1 MGYRDS
7 NYRTPP
13 KGSGSSGGSSGG
25 GGGPAPPI
33 PEFEIVAPVAIS
45 AERVIALAAGVYAL
59 AQPTVAFGQRVIGVS
74 KNAAGPGQLLK
85 IATDGDR
92 VGVHGL
98 SEGPVYLAVDGTLT
112 NVAPATGLLQQI
124 GIVLD
129 GATTMLVQSYPAIW
143 RG

>member
-1 MGYRDS
+1 MSYRNS

-13 KGSGSSGGSSGG
+13 TASGSGGSSGG

-33 PEFEIVAPVAIS
+33 PEFEIVVPTAVS
-45 AERVIALAAGVYAL
+45 AERVIALVAGVYAL
-59 AQPTVAFGQRVIGVS
+59 AQPTAAFGQRVIGVS
-74 KNAAGPGQLLK
+74 KNSAGPGQFLK

-92 VGVHGL
+92 VEVHGL
-98 SEGPVYLAVDGTLT
+98 SEGPVYLAADGVLT
-112 NVAPATGLLQQI
+112 NTAPATGLLQQI

>member
-1 MGYRDS
+1 MSYRNS

-13 KGSGSSGGSSGG
+13 TASGSSGG

-33 PEFEIVAPVAIS
+33 PTPIPEFEIVVPMAVS
-45 AERVIALAAGVYAL
+45 AERVIALVSGVYAL
-59 AQPTVAFGQRVIGVS
+59 AQPTVAFGQRIIGVS
-74 KNAAGPGQLLK
+74 KNSAGPGQFLK

-92 VGVHGL
+92 VEVHGL
-98 SEGPVYLAVDGTLT
+98 SEGPVYLAIDGTLT
-112 NVAPATGLLQQI
+112 NTAPATGLLQQI

>member
-1 MGYRDS
+1 MSYRNS

-13 KGSGSSGGSSGG
+13 KASGGGGGGGG

-33 PEFEIVAPVAIS
+33 PEFEIVVPIAIS
-45 AERVIALAAGVYAL
+45 AERVIALVAGVYAL

-74 KNAAGPGQLLK
+74 KNSAGPGQLLK

-92 VGVHGL
+92 VEVHGL
-98 SEGPVYLAVDGTLT
+98 SEGPVYLAIDGTLT
-112 NVAPATGLLQQI
+112 NTAPATGLLQQI

>member
-13 KGSGSSGGSSGG
+13 KGAGSSGG

-33 PEFEIVAPVAIS
+33 PIPEFEIVVPTAVS
-45 AERVIALAAGVYAL
+45 AERVIALVAGVYAL

-74 KNAAGPGQLLK
+74 KNSAGPGQLLK

-92 VGVHGL
+92 VEVHGL
-98 SEGPVYLAVDGTLT
+98 LEGPVYLAVDGTLT
-112 NVAPATGLLQQI
+112 NTAPATGLLQQI

>member
-1 MGYRDS
+1 MSYRNS

-13 KGSGSSGGSSGG
+13 NASG
-25 GGGPAPPI
+25 GGGPAPPTT
-33 PEFEIVAPVAIS
+33 EFEIVVPVAVS
-45 AERVIALAAGVYAL
+45 AERVIALVSGVYAL
-59 AQPTVAFGQRVIGVS
+59 AQPTADFGQRIVGVS
-74 KNAAGPGQLLK
+74 KNSAGPGQVLR

-92 VGVHGL
+92 VEVHGL
-98 SEGPVYLAVDGTLT
+98 LEGPVYLAIDGTLT
-112 NVAPATGLLQQI
+112 NTAPATGLLQQI

>member
-1 MGYRDS
+1 MSYRNS

-13 KGSGSSGGSSGG
+13 TASGSGSSSG

-33 PEFEIVAPVAIS
+33 PIPEFEIVVPTAVS
-45 AERVIALAAGVYAL
+45 AERVIALVAGNYAL

-74 KNAAGPGQLLK
+74 KNSAGPGQLLK

-92 VGVHGL
+92 VQVHGL
-98 SEGPVYLAVDGTLT
+98 LEGPAYLAANGTLT
-112 NVAPATGLLQQI
+112 NTAPATGLLQQI

>member
-1 MGYRDS
+1 MSYRNS

-13 KGSGSSGGSSGG
+13 TASGG
-25 GGGPAPPI
+25 GGGGGGGVVPAPTI

-45 AERVIALAAGVYAL
+45 AERVIALVAGVYAL
-59 AQPTVAFGQRVIGVS
+59 AQPTVAFGQRIIGVS
-74 KNAAGPGQLLK
+74 KNSAGPGQILK

-92 VGVHGL
+92 VEVHGL
-98 SEGPVYLAVDGTLT
+98 SEGPVYLAINGTLT
-112 NVAPATGLLQQI
+112 NTAPGTGLLQQI

>member
-1 MGYRDS
+1 MSYRNS

-13 KGSGSSGGSSGG
+13 TASGSSGGS
-25 GGGPAPPI
+25 GGPAPPI
-33 PEFEIVAPVAIS
+33 PEFEIVVPTAVS
-45 AERVIALAAGVYAL
+45 AERVIALVAGVYAL
-59 AQPTVAFGQRVIGVS
+59 AQPTVAFGQRILGVS
-74 KNAAGPGQLLK
+74 KNSAGPGQLLK

-92 VGVHGL
+92 VEVHGL
-98 SEGPVYLAVDGTLT
+98 AEGPAYLAVDGTLT

>member
-1 MGYRDS
+1 MSYRNS

-13 KGSGSSGGSSGG
+13 TASGGSGG

-33 PEFEIVAPVAIS
+33 PEFEILVPVAIS
-45 AERVIALAAGVYAL
+45 AERVIALVAGVYAL
-59 AQPTVAFGQRVIGVS
+59 AQPTAAFGQRILGVS
-74 KNAAGPGQLLK
+74 KNSAGPGQVLK

-92 VGVHGL
+92 VEVHGL
-98 SEGPVYLAVDGTLT
+98 AEGPAYLAVDGTLT
-112 NVAPATGLLQQI
+112 NVAPTTGLLQQI

-129 GATTMLVQSYPAIW
+129 GATTLLVQSYPAIW

>member
-1 MGYRDS
+1 MSYRDS

-13 KGSGSSGGSSGG
+13 KASGSSGGGG
-25 GGGPAPPI
+25 GSGGPAPPI
-33 PEFEIVAPVAIS
+33 PEFEIVVPTAVS
-45 AERVIALAAGVYAL
+45 AERVIALVAGVYAL
-59 AQPTVAFGQRVIGVS
+59 AQPTAAFGQRVIGVS
-74 KNAAGPGQLLK
+74 KNSAGPGQLLK

-92 VGVHGL
+92 VEVHGL
-98 SEGPVYLAVDGTLT
+98 LEGPVYLATNGTLT
-112 NVAPATGLLQQI
+112 NIAPATGLLQQI

>member
-1 MGYRDS
+1 MSYRNS

-13 KGSGSSGGSSGG
+13 TASGSGGSSGG

-33 PEFEIVAPVAIS
+33 PEFEIVVPTAVS
-45 AERVIALAAGVYAL
+45 AERVIALVAGVYAL

-74 KNAAGPGQLLK
+74 KNSAGPGQFLK

-92 VGVHGL
+92 VEVHGL
-98 SEGPVYLAVDGTLT
+98 SEGPVYLAADGVLT
-112 NVAPATGLLQQI
+112 NIAPATGLLQQI

>member
-1 MGYRDS
+1 MSYRDS

-13 KGSGSSGGSSGG
+13 KASGSSGGGG

-33 PEFEIVAPVAIS
+33 PEFEIVVPTAVS
-45 AERVIALAAGVYAL
+45 AERVIALVAGVYDL
-59 AQPTVAFGQRVIGVS
+59 AQPTVAFGQRIIGVS
-74 KNAAGPGQLLK
+74 KNSAGPGQLLK

-92 VGVHGL
+92 VEVHGL
-98 SEGPVYLAVDGTLT
+98 SEGPAYLATNGTLT
-112 NVAPATGLLQQI
+112 NIAPATGLLQQI